1 VTFAAAIGA
10 RKKQFGQV
18 VRPQGPEIFW
28 GSSFLEV
35 DGGLAWK
42 ATSRRVDHWSA
53 AADRFKFPQTSLEE
67 AWHSLGNRRWGNS
80 ALGKFGVI
88 SGLAASLSP
97 GR

>member
-1 VTFAAAIGA
+1 
-10 RKKQFGQV
+10 
-18 VRPQGPEIFW
+18 
-28 GSSFLEV
+28 
-35 DGGLAWK
+35 
-42 ATSRRVDHWSA
+42 VDHWSA

-88 SGLAASLSP
+88 YGLAARLSP